1 MEQAQRSVLSDLCDK
16 LLSAY
21 EEDRSFDMRQAS
33 SDIVR
38 TVRDSLSGRSEQ
50 AFEVLSIFIII
61 VAVNGFISQKEEP
74 AFSIAEEIFLA
85 VCLSHMGK
93 GVASIR
99 A

>member
-1 MEQAQRSVLSDLCDK
+1 MLSDLCDK

-38 TVRDSLSGRSEQ
+38 TVRDSLSGRTEQ
-50 AFEVLSIFIII
+50 AFEVLSIFVII

-74 AFSIAEEIFLA
+74 TSSIAEEIFLA

-93 GVASIR
+93 SVASIR
-99 A
+99 T